1 MNSELIIALIIA
13 MIAGAWLF
21 IAGMYIYKRY
31 DENRYKKRLAV
42 EKLLREIEV
51 RNTLNQKIIEIL
63 NRPIIG
69 DDEEIVNPRSDVK
82 VPFYDYNFLKN
93 YTSMYNLYIPAYF
106 LSTFFKNLSHHL
118 AVFEDE
124 QDLKNGGY
132 IFKEARPIFENFSVE
147 INNLNDIPM
156 FELANEAYA
165 TANAAEEIKKIAA
178 DVIGSCEDNGVAE
191 FLEERFKNKY

>member
-1 MNSELIIALIIA
+1 MNSELIISMIIA

-31 DENRYKKRLAV
+31 DENRYKKRLAI

-69 DDEEIVNPRSDVK
+69 DDEAIMNPRSDVK

-106 LSTFFKNLSHHL
+106 LSTFFKNLSQHL

-124 QDLKNGGY
+124 QDLKMGV
-132 IFKEARPIFENFSVE
+132 IFSKMPVPFLKIFRSKLQRILKLRKRNWKK
-147 INNLNDIPM
+147 PKM
-156 FELANEAYA
+156 FIHL
-165 TANAAEEIKKIAA
+165 
-178 DVIGSCEDNGVAE
+178 C
-191 FLEERFKNKY
+191 

>member
-1 MNSELIIALIIA
+1 
-13 MIAGAWLF
+13 
-21 IAGMYIYKRY
+21 
-31 DENRYKKRLAV
+31 KRLAV

-147 INNLNDIPM
+147 ITEDI
-156 FELANEAYA
+156 EN
-165 TANAAEEIKKIAA
+165 KKK
-178 DVIGSCEDNGVAE
+178 E
-191 FLEERFKNKY
+191 LEEAKNIYPSMLKRQYYNI

>member
-1 MNSELIIALIIA
+1 MNSELIISMIIA
-13 MIAGAWLF
+13 MIAGAWFF
-21 IAGMYIYKRY
+21 IAGMYIYKRF
-31 DENRYKKRLAV
+31 DENRYKKRLAI

-147 INNLNDIPM
+147 ITEDI
-156 FELANEAYA
+156 EN
-165 TANAAEEIKKIAA
+165 KKK
-178 DVIGSCEDNGVAE
+178 E
-191 FLEERFKNKY
+191 LEEAKNIYPSMLKRQYYNI